1 MGPHHAPHFST
12 LLAVN
17 KRHFFEHGGGAGRG
31 VDELSALLQQ
41 AQAEAAG
48 SGGDGEDARGGGL
61 GVGAVGRVQ
70 VVYG

>member
-1 MGPHHAPHFST
+1 MRET
-12 LLAVN
+12 LY
-17 KRHFFEHGGGAGRG
+17 RQ
-31 VDELSALLQQ
+31 VDAEYALQREKNMLEQEARQ